1 VKFSELAI
9 GQQFITPWGVAMT
22 KVENDRARVKS
33 VRLFRRFDA
42 DEEAGRPVEDSH
54 LDDGKFNEPASGIV
68 ITRRAEQ
75 DHNVANLRRDFPA
88 LTRRP

>member
-1 VKFSELAI
+1 VKFSQLAI

-42 DEEAGRPVEDSH
+42 DEEAGDPVE
-54 LDDGKFNEPASGIV
+54 